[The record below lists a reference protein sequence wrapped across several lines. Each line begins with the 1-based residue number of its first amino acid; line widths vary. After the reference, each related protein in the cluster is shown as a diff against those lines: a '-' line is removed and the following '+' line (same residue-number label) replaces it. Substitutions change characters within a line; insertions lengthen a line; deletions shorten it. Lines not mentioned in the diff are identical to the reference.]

1 LRDPSRCA
9 QTTHVGSI
17 SERIIMDLSAHLR
30 ARSGAFAISSGAVL
44 WGTTGVV
51 MHAVH
56 AHTGLAAVSIG
67 CYRLLVAAVVLA
79 AMRGRDMLRLART
92 AGLRRGVPLVAS
104 GAGLGVYQALYFVGV
119 QEAGVSL
126 ATLISIGT
134 APVVLTVASAVAGG
148 RRPSVTAIGTV
159 ACAVGGLALISFST
173 GSASG
178 PHPLAGIVAAFGSGL
193 TYAGCTALNRRQA
206 GLADPLTLI
215 GAASLV
221 GTLTLLPVSLAS
233 GMAFVADRPTVSA
246 LLYLGVVPTALG
258 YGLFFGGLRST
269 PYEVAAVLT
278 LLEPLAAT
286 LLAAALLGETLSS
299 AATVG
304 AALLLLAVAGLYVR
318 PVLS

>member
-1 LRDPSRCA
+1 
-9 QTTHVGSI
+9 
-17 SERIIMDLSAHLR
+17 MDLSAHLR
-30 ARSGAFAISSGAVL
+30 ARTGAFAITSGAIL

-51 MHAVH
+51 VHAVH
-56 AHTGLAAVSIG
+56 AHTGLSAVSIG

-79 AMRGRDMLRLART
+79 ALRGPALLRLART
-92 AGLRRGVPLVAS
+92 VGLRRGVPLVAS

-119 QEAGVSL
+119 EEAGVSL

-134 APVVLTVASAVAGG
+134 APVVLTLGSAVAAR
-148 RRPSVTAIGTV
+148 RRPSVTAFATV
-159 ACAVGGLALISFST
+159 ACAVGGLALISSST

-178 PHPLAGIVAAFGSGL
+178 PHPLIGIAASLGSGL
-193 TYAGCTALNRRQA
+193 TYAGCTALNRRQSD
-206 GLADPLTLI
+206 LADPLTLT
-215 GAASLV
+215 GAASLI
-221 GTLTLLPVSLAS
+221 GTMTLLPIALAS
-233 GMAFVADRPTVSA
+233 GMGFPADRPTVSA

-278 LLEPLAAT
+278 LIEPLAAT

-304 AALLLLAVAGLYVR
+304 AVLLLLALAGLYVR